1 MVNNVCTPLVSV
13 VIPTYG
19 RIDFLEEAIQSVMN
33 QTYKNVEIIVCDDN
47 SQLPNVRQNVK
58 EIVSKYPTCKLV
70 ENKKNLGGALNRNE
84 GIKVSKGELISFL
97 DDDDVYLPTR
107 IEKVVELYL
116 QNKQKKVG
124 IIYTYCQFTDE
135 NLNVRGEYCTEPS
148 NNPLYKHMCGCL
160 CATSQWVIPKY
171 VFDEVG
177 MFEQTPCKQDSIM
190 LLKVLGKFNCALCVP
205 EHLSL
210 FRDHSGPRISE
221 NFQKHLEGENNYAI
235 FLRQYYGLLTNPQ
248 VKHVEACI
256 AKRMLY
262 NYSGLRDKANIL
274 KCLEIIVHNDGI
286 TGLSMYD
293 LLYVFASPQTYK
305 KMYHL
310 FKKSIEKLTKY
321 I

>member
-1 MVNNVCTPLVSV
+1 MYLPLVSV
-13 VIPTYG
+13 IIPTYG
-19 RIDFLEEAIQSVMN
+19 RIDFLDEAIRSVIN

-47 SQLPNVRQNVK
+47 SKLPDIRQKVNQ
-58 EIVSKYPTCKLV
+58 IVSKYPTCKLIQ
-70 ENKKNLGGALNRNE
+70 NQNNLGGALNRNE

-97 DDDDVYLPTR
+97 DDDDIYLPTR

-116 QNKQKKVG
+116 QHKHDKVG

-135 NLNVRGEYCTEPS
+135 NLKVRGEYCTEPS

-177 MFEQTPCKQDSIM
+177 MFEHTPCKQDSIM
-190 LLKVLGKFNCALCVP
+190 LLKVLGKFNTALCVP
-205 EHLSL
+205 EQLSL

-221 NFQKHLEGENNYAI
+221 NFQKHLEGENNYAK
-235 FLRQYYGLLTNPQ
+235 FLRKYYDLLNNRQ

-262 NYSGLRDKANIL
+262 NYSGQRDLANIF
-274 KCLEIIVHNDGI
+274 KCLKIIVRNDGI
-286 TGLSMYD
+286 RGLSVYD
-293 LLYVFASPQTYK
+293 LLYVFASPLVYK

-310 FKKSIEKLTKY
+310 FKNKFSVR
-321 I
+321 